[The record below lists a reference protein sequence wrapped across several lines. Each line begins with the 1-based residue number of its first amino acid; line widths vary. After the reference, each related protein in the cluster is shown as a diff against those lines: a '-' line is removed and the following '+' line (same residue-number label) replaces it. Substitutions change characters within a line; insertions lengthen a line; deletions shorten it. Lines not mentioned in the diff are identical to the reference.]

1 MVVFKLMMDQL
12 VFLGAAVAAGLA
24 AVAVLAVLA
33 VLAGL
38 AGEGVVC
45 ARLSPVKTNNK
56 LTIRTI
62 LFMF

>member
-1 MVVFKLMMDQL
+1 MMDQL
-12 VFLGAAVAAGLA
+12 VFLSAAGLA
-24 AVAVLAVLA
+24 AVAVLA